1 MGDKKISNEKKALI
15 KGWITTVVVLLL
27 IGGTAF
33 ASYKIIKGAKEKK
46 NAAPAFGGGWGGG
59 KGGGAATAVSTVKAE
74 STILKDFI
82 ITNGEVE
89 TQTSV
94 DIFPAM
100 SGKVVQMNVSL
111 GSSVKKGEVIA
122 YIDPSDAGSY
132 YVNSPVTTPI
142 SGSILTSPVKVGQK
156 VTASSV
162 IARVGDISNLQ
173 ITAKVPE
180 RYVAFLQKG
189 QKAQVT
195 FQAYDNEVFE
205 ASVYRISPVVDPAT
219 RTKEIILHFDKKYS
233 QINAG
238 MFANVKLFTVDYSG
252 YPAIQQDALTEN
264 GDEYYLYIVKEDSTV
279 TKRKIVRGKNID
291 GYVQIL
297 EGLSDGEIVVTE
309 GMLTLYE
316 GAKVRDISGNVEFKE
331 EAPQAPAGG
340 PGGPDA
346 PGGAFPPQGAP
357 KGDKK

>member
-1 MGDKKISNEKKALI
+1 MSDKKSTIKA
-15 KGWITTVVVLLL
+15 WITTIVVLAL

-33 ASYKIIKGAKEKK
+33 ASYKIIKGAKDKK
-46 NAAPAFGGGWGGG
+46 AAAAAGGVWGRG
-59 KGGGAATAVSTVKAE
+59 GGGAATAVSTVVAQ
-74 STILKDFI
+74 SSILKDFV

-94 DIFPAM
+94 DVFPAIG
-100 SGKVVQMNVSL
+100 GKVVQINVSL

-132 YVNSPVTTPI
+132 YVNSPVTAPI
-142 SGSILTSPVKVGQK
+142 SGSILTSPVKTGQK
-156 VTASSV
+156 VSASSV
-162 IARVGDISNLQ
+162 IAKIGDISNLQ

-180 RYVAFLQKG
+180 RYVAYLQKG
-189 QKAQVT
+189 QKAEIS
-195 FQAYDNEVFE
+195 FQAYGDEVFE

-219 RTKEIILHFDKKYS
+219 RTKEIILHFDKKYP
-233 QINAG
+233 QVNAG
-238 MFANVKLFTVDYSG
+238 MFAKVKLFTVDYSG

-264 GDEYYLYIVKEDSTV
+264 GDDYYLYIVKEDSTV
-279 TKRKIVRGKNID
+279 TKRKILRGKNVD

-297 EGLSDGEIVVTE
+297 EGLEPGEVVVTE

-331 EAPQAPAGG
+331 EAPQAPVYGAGG
-340 PGGPDA
+340 PGGGV
-346 PGGAFPPQGAP
+346 PGAAPQGE
-357 KGDKK
+357 KK

>member
-1 MGDKKISNEKKALI
+1 MGDKKISNEKKAVI

-33 ASYKIIKGAKEKK
+33 ASYKIIKSAKDKK
-46 NAAPAFGGGWGGG
+46 AAAQAGGGWGRG
-59 KGGGAATAVSTVKAE
+59 GGGAATAVSTVKAE
-74 STILKDFI
+74 TSILKDFV

-94 DIFPAM
+94 DVFP
-100 SGKVVQMNVSL
+100 SIGGKVVQMNVSL
-111 GSSVKKGEVIA
+111 GSLVKKGEVIA
-122 YIDPSDAGSY
+122 YIDPSEAGSY
-132 YVNSPVTTPI
+132 YVNSPVTAPI
-142 SGSILTSPVKVGQK
+142 SGSILTSTVKVGQK

-162 IARVGDISNLQ
+162 IAKIGDISNLQ
-173 ITAKVPE
+173 VTAKVPE
-180 RYVAFLQKG
+180 RYVAYLKKG
-189 QKAQVT
+189 QKAQIT
-195 FQAYDNEVFE
+195 FQAYGDQIFE

-219 RTKEIILHFDKKYS
+219 RTKEIILHFDQKYP

-264 GDEYYLYIVKEDSTV
+264 GDDYYLYIVKEDSTV
-279 TKRKIVRGKNID
+279 TKRKIVRGKNVD
-291 GYVQIL
+291 GYVQVL
-297 EGLSDGEIVVTE
+297 EGLSEGEVVVTE

-331 EAPQAPAGG
+331 EPPKAPEGGAGGPGAGG
-340 PGGPDA
+340 PGGA
-346 PGGAFPPQGAP
+346 PQGE
-357 KGDKK
+357 KK

>member
-1 MGDKKISNEKKALI
+1 MSDKKSTIKA
-15 KGWITTVVVLLL
+15 WITTIVVLAL

-33 ASYKIIKGAKEKK
+33 ASYKIIKGAKDKK
-46 NAAPAFGGGWGGG
+46 AAAAAGGGWGRG
-59 KGGGAATAVSTVKAE
+59 GGGAATAVSTVVAQ
-74 STILKDFI
+74 SSILKDFV

-94 DIFPAM
+94 DVFPAIG
-100 SGKVVQMNVSL
+100 GKVVQINVSL

-132 YVNSPVTTPI
+132 YVNSPVTAPI
-142 SGSILTSPVKVGQK
+142 SGSILTSPVKTGQK
-156 VTASSV
+156 VSASSV
-162 IARVGDISNLQ
+162 IAKIGDISNLQ

-180 RYVAFLQKG
+180 RYVAYLQKG
-189 QKAQVT
+189 QKAEIS
-195 FQAYDNEVFE
+195 FQAYGDEVFE

-219 RTKEIILHFDKKYS
+219 RTKEIILHFDKKYP
-233 QINAG
+233 QVNAG
-238 MFANVKLFTVDYSG
+238 MFAKVKLFTVDYSG

-264 GDEYYLYIVKEDSTV
+264 GDDYYLYIVKEDSTV
-279 TKRKIVRGKNID
+279 TKRKILRGKNVD

-297 EGLSDGEIVVTE
+297 EGLEPGEVVVTE

-331 EAPQAPAGG
+331 EAPKAPTDGVG
-340 PGGPDA
+340 A
-346 PGGAFPPQGAP
+346 PGGGAPQGE
-357 KGDKK
+357 KK

>member
-1 MGDKKISNEKKALI
+1 MSDKKSTIKA
-15 KGWITTVVVLLL
+15 WITTIVVLAL

-33 ASYKIIKGAKEKK
+33 ASYKIIKGAKDKK
-46 NAAPAFGGGWGGG
+46 SAAAVGGGWGRG
-59 KGGGAATAVSTVKAE
+59 GGGAATAVSTVVAQ
-74 STILKDFI
+74 SSILKDFV

-94 DIFPAM
+94 DVFPAIG
-100 SGKVVQMNVSL
+100 GKVVQINVSL

-132 YVNSPVTTPI
+132 YVNSPVTAPI
-142 SGSILTSPVKVGQK
+142 SGSILTSPVKAGQK
-156 VTASSV
+156 VSASSV
-162 IARVGDISNLQ
+162 IAKIGDISNLQ

-180 RYVAFLQKG
+180 RYVAYLQKG
-189 QKAQVT
+189 QKAEIS
-195 FQAYDNEVFE
+195 FQAYGDEVFE

-219 RTKEIILHFDKKYS
+219 RTKEIILHFDKKYP
-233 QINAG
+233 QVNAG
-238 MFANVKLFTVDYSG
+238 MFAKVKLFTVDYSG

-264 GDEYYLYIVKEDSTV
+264 GDDYYLYIVKEDSTV
-279 TKRKIVRGKNID
+279 TKRKILRGKNVD

-297 EGLSDGEIVVTE
+297 EGLEPGEVVVTE

-331 EAPQAPAGG
+331 EAPQAPVDGAGG
-340 PGGPDA
+340 PGGGV
-346 PGGAFPPQGAP
+346 PGGAPQGE
-357 KGDKK
+357 KK

>member
-1 MGDKKISNEKKALI
+1 MGDKKISNEKKAVI

-33 ASYKIIKGAKEKK
+33 ASYKIIKSAKDKK
-46 NAAPAFGGGWGGG
+46 AAAQAGGGWGRG
-59 KGGGAATAVSTVKAE
+59 GGGAATAVSTVKAE
-74 STILKDFI
+74 TSILKDFV

-94 DIFPAM
+94 DVFP
-100 SGKVVQMNVSL
+100 SIGGKVVQMNVSL
-111 GSSVKKGEVIA
+111 GSLVKKGEVIA
-122 YIDPSDAGSY
+122 YIDPSEAGSY
-132 YVNSPVTTPI
+132 YVNSPVTAPI
-142 SGSILTSPVKVGQK
+142 SGSILTSTVKVGQK

-162 IARVGDISNLQ
+162 IAKIGDISNLQ
-173 ITAKVPE
+173 VTAKVPE
-180 RYVAFLQKG
+180 RYVAYLKKG
-189 QKAQVT
+189 QKAQIT
-195 FQAYDNEVFE
+195 FQAYGDQIFE

-219 RTKEIILHFDKKYS
+219 RTKEIILHFDQKYP

-264 GDEYYLYIVKEDSTV
+264 GDDYYLYIVKEDSTV
-279 TKRKIVRGKNID
+279 TKRKIVRGKNVD
-291 GYVQIL
+291 GYVQVL
-297 EGLSDGEIVVTE
+297 EGLSEGEVVVTE

-331 EAPQAPAGG
+331 EPPKAPEGGAGG
-340 PGGPDA
+340 PGAVG
-346 PGGAFPPQGAP
+346 PGGAPQGE
-357 KGDKK
+357 KK